1 MLLSEL
7 AAASGTTVA
16 SIKYYRREGLL
27 PPGERVTATRQEY
40 GQAHLERLQLIQVLR
55 EVADASIARIGLLT
69 AILDDPGQPVIRAL
83 AAAQTIA
90 LGLDDPEEPAERG
103 RTDDRGDHGGE
114 EPAEQPGEHP
124 SILPLLEHL
133 GWPDVDSAPRRA
145 LDQLL
150 HSLDS
155 WGAPT
160 HAPMLQRYAEPMAEI
175 ARADVAW
182 MQDLPTPDGDG
193 PPPASDD
200 VLVMRAVAGTIAYD
214 RLVQLLRA
222 LGHTSFSV
230 LSARFPPDP

>member
-7 AAASGTTVA
+7 AEASGASAA

-27 PPGERVTATRQEY
+27 PPGRHVTATRQDY
-40 GQAHLERLQLIQVLR
+40 GTAHLERLQLIQVLR
-55 EVADASIARIGLLT
+55 EVAEAPIARIRRLT
-69 AILDDPGQPVIRAL
+69 AVLDDPAQPLIRAL
-83 AAAQTIA
+83 AEAQTIT
-90 LGLDDPEEPAERG
+90 LGVD
-103 RTDDRGDHGGE
+103 
-114 EPAEQPGEHP
+114 EQQAQEYGTEHP
-124 SILPLLEHL
+124 SIAPLLEHL
-133 GWPDVDSAPRRA
+133 SWPDIDSAPRRA

-160 HAPMLQRYAEPMAEI
+160 HLEMVQRYAAPMAEI

-182 MQDLPTPDGDG
+182 MQNLPRHSSAGE
-193 PPPASDD
+193 PARSPSDD
-200 VLVMRAVAGTIAYD
+200 VLVMRAVAGSIAYD

-230 LSARFPPDP
+230 LGSDAGPDSPQSP

>member
-7 AAASGTTVA
+7 SAASGTSVA

-27 PPGERVTATRQEY
+27 PPGRRVTATRQEY
-40 GQAHLERLQLIQVLR
+40 GPAHLERLQLIQVLR
-55 EVADASIARIGLLT
+55 EVADASIARIGRLT

-83 AAAQTIA
+83 AGAQVIA
-90 LGLDDPEEPAERG
+90 LGLDDPQEMAERDGAGAHRDDQPAER
-103 RTDDRGDHGGE
+103 
-114 EPAEQPGEHP
+114 PGEHP
-124 SILPLLEHL
+124 SIAPLLEHL

-160 HAPMLQRYAEPMAEI
+160 DPAMLQRYAEPMAEI

-182 MQDLPTPDGDG
+182 MRGLPAPDGEESSA
-193 PPPASDD
+193 ASDD

-214 RLVQLLRA
+214 RLVQLLRS

-230 LSARFPPDP
+230 LGAEPRPGS